1 MPRLFHQPP
10 KYRLHR
16 STNQAVISFFGEVIQ
31 LGPYGSE
38 RSHKRYQELVGQW
51 HARRHEAENQPQLT
65 EDEKIVAGITAASL
79 RQKQKQR
86 LQISLYELIVVGTSN
101 NPPRLRQI

>member
-16 STNQAVISFFGEVIQ
+16 STKQAVISYFGKVIQ

-38 RSHKRYQELVGQW
+38 QSHQRYQELVGGVEGL
-51 HARRHEAENQPQLT
+51 AVT
-65 EDEKIVAGITAASL
+65 GK
-79 RQKQKQR
+79 R
-86 LQISLYELIVVGTSN
+86 LSRS
-101 NPPRLRQI
+101 